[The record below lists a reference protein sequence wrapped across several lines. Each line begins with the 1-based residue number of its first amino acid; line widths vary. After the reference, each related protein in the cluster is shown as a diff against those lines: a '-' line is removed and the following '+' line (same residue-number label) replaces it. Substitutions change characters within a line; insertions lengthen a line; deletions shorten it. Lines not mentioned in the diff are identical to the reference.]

1 MSARNGKLPI
11 PIPSVIT
18 SPQWLG
24 RFSSDV
30 RKAIVALRDRPV
42 IVTGQPGGA
51 AASIPPRPL
60 TVILGSDPDTIRV
73 VPGLINGTMVTLGG
87 DALDDDPPP
96 ELTITTATTIY
107 LKIATT
113 YGSPD
118 THVATV
124 ETTDGGPT
132 IAPTGFTSYRRIAE
146 IAFSGGIA
154 TITNV
159 TDGGNYDV
167 ASFGSVN
174 IWWRV

>member
-1 MSARNGKLPI
+1 MSARNGSTPI
-11 PIPSVIT
+11 PLPTIVDDPRWI
-18 SPQWLG
+18 G
-24 RFSSDV
+24 RFSREV
-30 RKAIVALRDRPV
+30 RKAIAALRDRP
-42 IVTGQPGGA
+42 IISTDQRGGV
-51 AASIPPRPL
+51 SIPPRPL
-60 TVILGSDPDTIRV
+60 TVTRGSAQNKIRV

-87 DALDDDPPP
+87 NALDDDPPP
-96 ELTITTATTIY
+96 ELTITQAETIY

-118 THVATV
+118 THLATV
-124 ETTDGGPT
+124 EIADAGPT
-132 IAPTGFTSYRRIAE
+132 ITPTGFTSYRRIAE
-146 IAFSGGIA
+146 IAFADSIA

>member
-1 MSARNGKLPI
+1 MNARHGSTPI
-11 PIPSVIT
+11 PLPTIVDDPRWI
-18 SPQWLG
+18 G
-24 RFSSDV
+24 RFSREV
-30 RKAIVALRDRPV
+30 RKAIAALRDRPV
-42 IVTGQPGGA
+42 IVTKQPGGA

-96 ELTITTATTIY
+96 QLTITTATTIY

-118 THVATV
+118 THVATI

-174 IWWRV
+174 IWWRA